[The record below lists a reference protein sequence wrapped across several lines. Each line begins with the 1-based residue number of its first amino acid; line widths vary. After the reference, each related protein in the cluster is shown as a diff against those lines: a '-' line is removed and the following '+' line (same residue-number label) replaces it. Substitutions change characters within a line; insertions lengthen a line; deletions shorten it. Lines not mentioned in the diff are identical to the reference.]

1 MMEHATQ
8 PTAQAVSVLGV
19 TASRPAR
26 GLCGLSLTVA
36 LVAAF
41 FLLPTSGVEARQFVN
56 DDFGYYVDIPEGW
69 QMMDVSDMSHI
80 AFSAPG
86 GQAVLQI
93 IAFPA
98 ERFEAAGDIANYVEE
113 QFQTRGEG
121 TAFRFSGRESV
132 FAELSFDTENFTV
145 NGYHV
150 MVNGENADYV
160 MQSFAVED
168 VFAQYQDMLLSAL
181 DSISLDDAGY
191 LHPGP
196 VSQYQY
202 PFPAPTPQPERAE
215 IGGEVITYTSDPNER
230 EATQNLI
237 EREARILTAYAPQ
250 AAAAGGRWS
259 GGSEAW
265 VEAWR
270 RFYRMIYRDNFFRL
284 SSIARSVKQHFD
296 EQGVGED
303 DVPAALLSWLQGFEY
318 TRTGSLSDLLSPVT
332 CFLERAGDCDSLGLA
347 WVILLQ
353 HMGYDA
359 ILMISSEYGHALGG
373 VDVAGEGARFEF
385 EGTRY
390 LLAEFTEEVD
400 LGMIPR
406 NMADPSKW
414 IPVRL

>member
-1 MMEHATQ
+1 MTTRMA
-8 PTAQAVSVLGV
+8 
-19 TASRPAR
+19 AR
-26 GLCGLSLTVA
+26 AALIA
-36 LVAAF
+36 LVAA
-41 FLLPTSGVEARQFVN
+41 LAAPAGLSARQFVN
-56 DDFGYYVDIPEGW
+56 DDFGYYIDIPEGW
-69 QMMDVSDMSHI
+69 EMMDASDMSHI

-86 GQAVLQI
+86 GQAVFQVLSF
-93 IAFPA
+93 AA
-98 ERFEAAGDIANYVEE
+98 DRFETAADIADFVEE
-113 QFQTRGEG
+113 QYQTRGEG
-121 TAFRFSGRESV
+121 TAFQFSGREAV

-145 NGYHV
+145 HGYHV
-150 MVNGENADYV
+150 MVNGNEADYI
-160 MQSFAVED
+160 MQAFAVED
-168 VFAQYQDMLLSAL
+168 VFDDYEDVLLSAL
-181 DSISLDDAGY
+181 DSVSLDDEGY

-196 VSQYQY
+196 VSQYRY
-202 PFPAPTPQPERAE
+202 PFPAPQPQPERTE
-215 IGGEVITYTSDPNER
+215 IDGETITYTADPNER
-230 EATQNLI
+230 KATQSLI
-237 EREARILTAYAPQ
+237 EREARILSQYAGD

-259 GGSEAW
+259 GGTDAW

-296 EQGVGED
+296 DAGVGED
-303 DVPAALLSWLQGFEY
+303 EIPAELLSWMQSFDY

-359 ILMISSEYGHALGG
+359 ILLVSSEYGHALAG

-385 EGTRY
+385 EGTEY

-400 LGMIPR
+400 LGLIPQD
-406 NMADPSKW
+406 MADPSKW

>member
-1 MMEHATQ
+1 MHSGSRVKASADAVDNQMMTN
-8 PTAQAVSVLGV
+8 V
-19 TASRPAR
+19 TTRMAAR
-26 GLCGLSLTVA
+26 AALIA
-36 LVAAF
+36 LVAA
-41 FLLPTSGVEARQFVN
+41 LAVPAGLSARQFVN
-56 DDFGYYVDIPEGW
+56 DDFGYYIDIPEGW
-69 QMMDVSDMSHI
+69 EMMDASDMSHI

-86 GQAVLQI
+86 GQAVFQVLSF
-93 IAFPA
+93 AA
-98 ERFEAAGDIANYVEE
+98 DRFETAADIADFVEE
-113 QFQTRGEG
+113 QYQTRGEG
-121 TAFRFSGRESV
+121 TAFQFSGREAV

-145 NGYHV
+145 HGYHV
-150 MVNGENADYV
+150 MVNGNEADYI
-160 MQSFAVED
+160 MQAFAVED
-168 VFAQYQDMLLSAL
+168 VFDDYEDVLLSAL
-181 DSISLDDAGY
+181 DSVSLDDEGY

-196 VSQYQY
+196 VSQYRY
-202 PFPAPTPQPERAE
+202 PFPAPQPQPERTE
-215 IGGEVITYTSDPNER
+215 IDGETITYTADPNER
-230 EATQNLI
+230 KATQSLI
-237 EREARILTAYAPQ
+237 EREARILSQYAGD

-259 GGSEAW
+259 GGTDAW

-296 EQGVGED
+296 DAGVGED
-303 DVPAALLSWLQGFEY
+303 EIPAELLSWMQSFDY

-359 ILMISSEYGHALGG
+359 ILLVSSEYGHALAG

-385 EGTRY
+385 EGTEY

-400 LGMIPR
+400 LGLIPQD
-406 NMADPSKW
+406 MADPSKW

>member
-1 MMEHATQ
+1 MMTN
-8 PTAQAVSVLGV
+8 V
-19 TASRPAR
+19 TTRMAAR
-26 GLCGLSLTVA
+26 AALIA
-36 LVAAF
+36 LVAA
-41 FLLPTSGVEARQFVN
+41 LAAPAGLSARQFVN
-56 DDFGYYVDIPEGW
+56 DDFGYYIDIPEGW
-69 QMMDVSDMSHI
+69 EMMDASDMSHI

-86 GQAVLQI
+86 GQAVFQVLSF
-93 IAFPA
+93 AA
-98 ERFEAAGDIANYVEE
+98 DRFETAADIADFVEE
-113 QFQTRGEG
+113 QYQTRGEG
-121 TAFRFSGRESV
+121 TAFQFSGREAV

-145 NGYHV
+145 HGYHV
-150 MVNGENADYV
+150 MVNGNEADYI
-160 MQSFAVED
+160 MQAFAVED
-168 VFAQYQDMLLSAL
+168 VFDDYEDVLLSAL
-181 DSISLDDAGY
+181 DSVSLDDEGY

-196 VSQYQY
+196 VSQYRY
-202 PFPAPTPQPERAE
+202 PFPAPQPQPERTE
-215 IGGEVITYTSDPNER
+215 IDGETITYTADPNER
-230 EATQNLI
+230 KATQSLI
-237 EREARILTAYAPQ
+237 EREARILSQYAGD

-259 GGSEAW
+259 GGTDAW

-296 EQGVGED
+296 DAGVGED
-303 DVPAALLSWLQGFEY
+303 EIPAELLSWMQSFDY

-359 ILMISSEYGHALGG
+359 ILLVSSEYGHALAG

-385 EGTRY
+385 EGTEY

-400 LGMIPR
+400 LGLIPQD
-406 NMADPSKW
+406 MADPSKW